1 MTDGTNATEFNVSM
15 SSKLHEGTGS
25 DITCRVLLLASFTRE
40 SSYRFQLCGSTAA
53 LRHLHGCITVD
64 ISYLKVQVLTSLKG
78 FSLRSHLHG
87 SAAAVST
94 YVRVERH
101 LRYLRGNTAADV
113 TGEEVKLLM
122 SLSRE
127 LSR

>member
-1 MTDGTNATEFNVSM
+1 MTDGINVTEFNVSM
-15 SSKLHEGTGS
+15 SSKLHEGT
-25 DITCRVLLLASFTRE
+25 DTNIPCRVQLLASLTWE
-40 SSYRFQLCGSTAA
+40 SSYRFELCGSTAA

-87 SAAAVST
+87 SAATDSS

-101 LRYLRGNTAADV
+101 SRYLRGNTAADG
-113 TGEEVKLLM
+113 TGGEVK
-122 SLSRE
+122 SLESFLRE
-127 LSR
+127 FGC